1 MVFLS
6 KKCLL
11 GKASSEWA
19 KRSISK
25 DESLLSKFLYFYN
38 YKESKGLNQF
48 FSCLIYFLESGRS
61 FYSSQIT
68 MWTLLSKSGQE
79 AYQSKAAW
87 GAYLPVR
94 TCDRDRGQ
102 LEVMTYSLRED
113 NLVDDLGEDFLT
125 RKPKMNFRFFGV
137 AVKRRK
143 LLPQWRLQAP
153 IRHSY
158 SQIHMKRTR
167 YIFPLSSFLHFLCEP
182 IYRWHARSSSG
193 EF

>member
-1 MVFLS
+1 
-6 KKCLL
+6 
-11 GKASSEWA
+11 
-19 KRSISK
+19 
-25 DESLLSKFLYFYN
+25 
-38 YKESKGLNQF
+38 
-48 FSCLIYFLESGRS
+48 
-61 FYSSQIT
+61 

-79 AYQSKAAW
+79 ARQSKAGW

-125 RKPKMNFRFFGV
+125 RKPKMNFPFFGV

-153 IRHSY
+153 ILHSY
-158 SQIHMKRTR
+158 FQIHMKRTQ
-167 YIFPLSSFLHFLCEP
+167 YIFPPFSISCANQFIDDTHGQVLVNSNHFVFLRFLTC
-182 IYRWHARSSSG
+182 IRSYHREKTG
-193 EF
+193 IRLITKAKTCRERIALGWLTP